1 MRLFFVLFAL
11 LLPIA
16 AHATSPAERDRPL
29 AAGAQCS
36 PAIDAAERAAR
47 LPPMLLR
54 SISMVESAR
63 VDPQT
68 GRIVAWPWTI
78 NAGGVG
84 YFFETK
90 EAAIA
95 AVEQFRRA
103 GVQSIDVGCMQVN
116 LMYHPDALASLDV
129 AFEPWANAAYAA
141 KFVTELYTETRTWP
155 ATAAAYH
162 SQTPDIGLDYA
173 RKVYAQ
179 WSNGPRFGGEL
190 LAVNLKAPMR
200 DYSKYTPE
208 MAAILKQADLDHA
221 RLAAAHAPVVATP
234 VTVANAKPA
243 PMLRLIGVKTDPPPA
258 RPRRLALVVDRS

>member
-1 MRLFFVLFAL
+1 MRLFFVLIVL

-16 AHATSPAERDRPL
+16 AHARSPAERDRPA
-29 AAGAQCS
+29 AAGAQCA

-47 LPPMLLR
+47 LPPLLMR

-68 GRIVAWPWTI
+68 SRIVAWPWTI

-95 AVEQFRRA
+95 AVERLRQA

-116 LMYHPDALASLDV
+116 LMYHPDAFASLDV
-129 AFEPWANAAYAA
+129 AFEPAANAAYAA
-141 KFVTELYTETRTWP
+141 KFITGLYGETRTWP

-179 WSNGPRFGGEL
+179 WPNGPRFGGDL
-190 LAVNLKAPMR
+190 LAANLKAPAR

-208 MAAILKQADLDHA
+208 MAAILRQADLDHA
-221 RLAAAHAPVVATP
+221 RLAAAHGP
-234 VTVANAKPA
+234 VTAKPA
-243 PMLRLIGVKTDPPPA
+243 PPRPMLRLA
-258 RPRRLALVVDRS
+258 SSVDRS